1 MCSETKSSQH
11 TNVKPTLKGEKRL
24 EALSE
29 AEGRCVVGI
38 WHVATCL
45 VDEEW
50 EQRGKNAWF
59 KVPKLRPVSGN

>member
-1 MCSETKSSQH
+1 MFKNKVFPLHQCQTNSE
-11 TNVKPTLKGEKRL
+11 GEKRL
-24 EALSE
+24 KALSE

-50 EQRGKNAWF
+50 EQRGMNAWF

>member
-11 TNVKPTLKGEKRL
+11 TDVKPVVRGKKRL

-38 WHVATCL
+38 WHMATYL
-45 VDEEW
+45 VDEER
-50 EQRGKNAWF
+50 EERNECVVQG
-59 KVPKLRPVSGN
+59 V